1 MRNFMREK
9 KIYCG
14 KKYME
19 VDIIPRT
26 IWQEK
31 TVKGK
36 RSKKVKESEPKQKNL
51 NDKNSKR
58 YINQLANGNF
68 GKGDLHVTCTY
79 KDKYLPETQ
88 EDAEKEISNFFRRL
102 NNRRK
107 KKGLEPLKY
116 ILVTEYIMSDENED
130 NPTRIHHHILMNK
143 GLGRDEVE
151 ELWSKRKKKGEKE
164 GESIGFINAD
174 RLQPNENGI
183 EGMARYITK
192 VKSKGKGKKKW
203 SSSRNLIRPESRPND
218 YKYSKRKIERAIKEN
233 DSCFWKKEYKD
244 YEVVEIN
251 TTYNELTG
259 WSVYLKMWKKE

>member
-36 RSKKVKESEPKQKNL
+36 RSKKVKESETKQKNL
-51 NDKNSKR
+51 NDKNSR
-58 YINQLANGNF
+58 RNCVQVTNANF
-68 GKGDLHVTCTY
+68 GEGDYHISATY
-79 KDKYLPETQ
+79 KPEYLPLTV
-88 EDAEKEISNFFRRL
+88 KEADRIAYNYLRRIA
-102 NNRRK
+102 NAMK
-107 KKGLEPLKY
+107 KKGLEQLKY
-116 ILVTEYIMSDENED
+116 VLITEYTVSEENED
-130 NPTRIHHHILMNK
+130 KPVKIHHHIIINK
-143 GLGRDEVE
+143 GLSRDEVE
-151 ELWSKRKKKGEKE
+151 ELWHVRKKKGEKKWDR
-164 GESIGFINAD
+164 IGIVNCD
-174 RLQPNENGI
+174 RLQTDKNGLEAI
-183 EGMARYITK
+183 SKYITK
-192 VKSKGKGKKKW
+192 RRVTKGSKKW
-203 SSSRNLIRPESRPND
+203 SGSRNLIRPESRQND